1 MNVWDQQPDEPHR
14 WFSRFDSYY
23 RVLPPSSRSI
33 EEAWRQWKL
42 KEPNQS
48 KAKRAPAQWILVSQE
63 WKWKER
69 AQAYDNEQRRQRLID
84 EQEATA
90 DANKRH
96 RKLAEAMQVIG
107 AEVLKILQKD
117 PADIKP
123 SDARQFI
130 ESGVKIERETLGMPT
145 EFIKIMGMSND
156 ELTAHYKVL
165 LARFSGSDSDDPGDT
180 ADRSGDEA
188 EGADRGTASDDDP
201 DMEAEPGTPD

>member
-1 MNVWDQQPDEPHR
+1 MPAWDQQPDEPHR

-23 RVLPPSSRSI
+23 CALPPSSRSI
-33 EEAWRQWKL
+33 EEAWRQWKQR
-42 KEPNQS
+42 EPNQS

-69 AQAYDNEQRRQRLID
+69 AQAYDNEQRRQRLIG
-84 EQEATA
+84 EQEAIS

-96 RKLAEAMQVIG
+96 RRLAEAMQVIG

-156 ELTAHYKVL
+156 ELTAHYNAL
-165 LARFSGSDSDDPGDT
+165 LARFSGSDSDDSGDT

-188 EGADRGTASDDDP
+188 EGDDSGTISDDDP
-201 DMEAEPGTPD
+201 DMGAESGTPD

>member
-107 AEVLKILQKD
+107 AEVLKILQKA

-145 EFIKIMGMSND
+145 EFIKIMAMTDD
-156 ELTAHYKVL
+156 ELTTEYHAL
-165 LARFSGSDSDDPGDT
+165 LAQFRT
-180 ADRSGDEA
+180 AADGTEEADNRSGDEA
-188 EGADRGTASDDDP
+188 EGTDSGTPLDDDP
-201 DMEAEPGTPD
+201 D